1 MTKEELIESGKLEL
15 YVYGSLAPDE
25 QQEVH
30 EMILKHP
37 EVKEEVDAIENA
49 LYRLSTYTSPYLS
62 ARNYER
68 IKTALNIGGG
78 RVVNMR
84 TNKIIT
90 FIGYAA
96 AVLLLVG
103 IFSIYSKYNNL
114 QESFQVVSSEKRAME
129 TDMEKS
135 KLENAV
141 FEELREGNFTRVTLA
156 GQTAAP
162 TSVANVYWDK
172 ESNSVMID
180 GKGLPEPPE
189 GKVYQV
195 WSLTMDP
202 LTPTSIGLLDNFDE
216 NDMKMFRVANVT
228 TADAFGITLEPAGGS
243 ESPTMEQLYTLGKV

>member
-1 MTKEELIESGKLEL
+1 MTAEELITSGKLEL
-15 YVYGSLAPDE
+15 YVYGSLPKEEQDE
-25 QQEVH
+25 IYK
-30 EMILKHP
+30 MIATHP
-37 EVKEEVDAIENA
+37 EVKAEVEAIEQA
-49 LYRLSTYTSPYLS
+49 MYRLSTYTSPYLS

-68 IKTALNIGGG
+68 IKNTLQINGKTIP
-78 RVVNMR
+78 MR
-84 TNKIIT
+84 NNRIIT
-90 FIGYAA
+90 YIGYAA
-96 AVLLLVG
+96 SVLLLVG
-103 IFSIYSKYNNL
+103 IFSIYNKYNNL
-114 QESFQVVSSEKRAME
+114 QNSYQVVSSEKRAIE
-129 TDMEKS
+129 TDMEKA

-162 TSVANVYWDK
+162 QSIANVYWDK
-172 ESNSVMID
+172 ETNSVMVD

-202 LTPTSIGLLDNFDE
+202 LTPTSIGLLDNFDG

-243 ESPTMEQLYTLGKV
+243 ATPTMEQLYTLGKV